1 VKVDDELMV
10 LPAGAAPVAI
20 APQPRLRVGLIR
32 MLRPRQWTK
41 NALVLAAPAA
51 AGVLHQADVLAAAA
65 LAVLA
70 FALASSSTYVVNDLA
85 DIEADRAHPVK
96 RHRPI
101 AAGVVPVPVARV
113 AAVVLAV
120 AALAVGQIVAGIA
133 LTGIIAAYLVLTLA
147 YSLRLKHVPIADVAA
162 ISSGFVLRAVAGAVA
177 VGVAMSDW
185 FVIVVSAGALFL
197 ATGKRFSELHNLAEK
212 TAHTRAALG
221 QYTPNFLRHLL
232 FSAAT
237 VAILSY
243 SLWAFDQPTTG
254 GPWLALSIAPFALA
268 LFNYALLVEQGRA
281 ESPED
286 IVLGDRVTQFLGA
299 AWAALFATGVYAA

>member
-1 VKVDDELMV
+1 MKLDDELMV
-10 LPAGAAPVAI
+10 LPAGAAPVVI
-20 APQPRLRVGLIR
+20 APKPRLGIGLIR

-51 AGVLHQADVLAAAA
+51 AGVLHQVDVLTAAS
-65 LAVLA
+65 LAVIA

-85 DIEADRAHPVK
+85 DVEADRAHPVK

-101 AAGVVPVPVARV
+101 AAGAVPVPVARV
-113 AAVVLAV
+113 AAVGLAA
-120 AALAVGQIVAGIA
+120 AALAVAQVTAGLA
-133 LTGIIAAYLVLTLA
+133 LTGIVAAYLVLTLA
-147 YSLRLKHVPIADVAA
+147 YSLHLKHVPIADVAT

-197 ATGKRFSELHNLAEK
+197 ATGKRFSELHNLAER
-212 TAHTRAALG
+212 TARTRAALT
-221 QYTPNFLRHLL
+221 QYTPSFLRHLL

-243 SLWAFDQPTTG
+243 SLWAFDQPRTSG
-254 GPWLALSIAPFALA
+254 AWLALSIAPFALA

-281 ESPED
+281 ESPEES
-286 IVLGDRVTQFLGA
+286 VLGDRVTQFLGA
-299 AWAALFATGVYAA
+299 AWAALFAMGVYAT